1 MDVLHTNNNYRG
13 LSDVSLRP
21 FKSGPHFVHSLTSAL
36 AFQITVVR
44 SIFQALQ
51 PVLPCR
57 QFKSKPSHLH
67 SLTLRKF
74 TIDIA
79 VPVHLLKLFN
89 LKAGTRMLQ
98 LVPAPMNNH
107 VMCPASHFGWPN
119 KRIWT
124 LPTSSEQSFSFNPVV
139 SAVAFVYPACN
150 GL

>member
-13 LSDVSLRP
+13 LPDVSRRP
-21 FKSGPHFVHSLTSAL
+21 FKSGPHFVHSLTSAS
-36 AFQITVVR
+36 AFKITVVR

-74 TIDIA
+74 TIDNA
-79 VPVHLLKLFN
+79 VSVRFLKRFN

-98 LVPAPMNNH
+98 LVLAPMNNY

-119 KRIWT
+119 KRFK
-124 LPTSSEQSFSFNPVV
+124 SFASLSGTAYRSP
-139 SAVAFVYPACN
+139 
-150 GL
+150 LT